1 MAIARLGSVS
11 LDCDDP
17 RRLAEFWAAL
27 LGGEIAFSSDDFV
40 AIRVDHLWLSTVR
53 VADFQAPTWPDGT
66 NPKHMHLDL
75 AVKDLEGAQEAALML
90 GARVAAFQP
99 SPALWRVML
108 DPAGHPFCLSTQI
121 PD

>member
-1 MAIARLGSVS
+1 MAVARLGSVS

-17 RRLAEFWAAL
+17 RGLAEFWAKL
-27 LGGEIAFSSDDFV
+27 IDGQIAFSSDDFV
-40 AIRVDHLWLSTVR
+40 AIKTDHLWLSTVR
-53 VADFQAPTWPDGT
+53 VADFRAPTWPDGT
-66 NPKHMHLDL
+66 RPKHIHLDL
-75 AVKDLEGAQEAALML
+75 AVQDLEGAQEAAVML
-90 GARVAAFQP
+90 GARVATFQP